1 MGERRGGE
9 EGGGGRVISI
19 SGGETRI
26 FRVPRLYCIPFR
38 GGAIHFWCDGQTESA
53 NALWRGPTP
62 LWCFLQRLCCT
73 ISRNNAPPE
82 GFSLFLSREISA
94 SSCRGN
100 VTNPRKFHSWPQSAR
115 SKDDG
120 WRWDRTR
127 RCFGKKGKRTLIRGV
142 SWCNAGKYGRFLRG
156 RKVKVRRRFFFFI
169 CSGLWGER
177 VYLLFVPQT
186 LWGYVEMV
194 LFSCVEYYFFCFMEV
209 WCAKW
214 VRERSGKEYLIFFLS
229 FFFNFPTGI
238 KSIVFFVFMECVLKY
253 WLHVSQLDRK
263 K

>member
-26 FRVPRLYCIPFR
+26 FRVPWLYCIPFR

-156 RKVKVRRRFFFFI
+156 RKVKVRRRFFFF
-169 CSGLWGER
+169 
-177 VYLLFVPQT
+177 YLLRALRWTCLFAFCATNFVR
-186 LWGYVEMV
+186 LCRDGALLVRRV
-194 LFSCVEYYFFCFMEV
+194 LFFLFYGSLACKVS
-209 WCAKW
+209 A
-214 VRERSGKEYLIFFLS
+214 RKEWKRILDIFS
-229 FFFNFPTGI
+229 FFFF
-238 KSIVFFVFMECVLKY
+238 
-253 WLHVSQLDRK
+253 
-263 K
+263 